1 MSGADACF
9 PDETLAMARALVALC
24 RDNGCVVATAE
35 SCTGGLVSALI
46 TETPGS
52 SEMFDRAFVV
62 YSNEAKRDL
71 LGVPDSTIAA
81 FGAVSA
87 PVARAMADGA
97 LARSRA
103 DAAIAV
109 TGVAGPGGDT
119 AAKPV
124 GLVHF
129 ACAMKDAPTRAIEMR
144 FGDIGRREIRFA
156 AASVALQMLT
166 DAASARRAG

>member
-9 PDETLAMARALVALC
+9 PDETLAMARALVAQC
-24 RDNGCVVATAE
+24 RDHGYVVATAE

-52 SEMFDRAFVV
+52 SDMFDCAFVV

-71 LGVPDSTIAA
+71 LGVPESTIAA

-87 PVARAMADGA
+87 PVARAMAEGA
-97 LARSRA
+97 LTRSRA
-103 DAAIAV
+103 NATIAV
-109 TGVAGPGGDT
+109 TGVAGPGGGT

-129 ACAMKDAPTRAIEMR
+129 ACAVKGAPTRAIEMR

-156 AASVALQMLT
+156 AARVALQMLT
-166 DAASARRAG
+166 DAAGARRAG

>member
-9 PDETLAMARALVALC
+9 PDETLAMARALVTIC

-52 SEMFDRAFVV
+52 SEMFDCAFVV
-62 YSNEAKRDL
+62 YSNEAKCDL
-71 LGVPDSTIAA
+71 LGVPDATIAA

-87 PVARAMADGA
+87 PVARAMAEGA
-97 LARSRA
+97 LSRSRA
-103 DAAIAV
+103 SVAIAV
-109 TGVAGPGGDT
+109 TGVAGPGGGT

-124 GLVHF
+124 GMVHF
-129 ACAMKDAPTRAIEMR
+129 ACAVAGASTRAIEMR

-156 AASVALQMLT
+156 AARVALQMLA
-166 DAASARRAG
+166 DAAGARRAG